1 MTQSRTGGGSP
12 GSLLCCREHRG
23 SRLLPV
29 PHLAVRAEDAF
40 SMNVQT
46 RIIRPCCS
54 RWAPHCSGRG
64 APASPGGDFPYW
76 YPRFSPWTQVQPAC
90 GCPSSGPGGEASR
103 RSDRGPPGGGRWLC
117 TRASSGPLGAGSLPA
132 PQHPQA
138 LCGGCVLAT
147 PAHRCHVHVDFRI
160 AFDHSQ
166 LISPG
171 PRCSGKRA
179 GPGTKNQ

>member
-1 MTQSRTGGGSP
+1 MQAIPVCDTVENRGWKSRLSP
-12 GSLLCCREHRG
+12 PLQGAQG

-40 SMNVQT
+40 SMNVRT

-76 YPRFSPWTQVQPAC
+76 DPRFSPWTQTQPAC
-90 GCPSSGPGGEASR
+90 GCPSSGPGRGGEPAQRPWPSR
-103 RSDRGPPGGGRWLC
+103 WRWRAGLC

-132 PQHPQA
+132 PPHRHAPS
-138 LCGGCVLAT
+138 GGGVLAT
-147 PAHRCHVHVDFRI
+147 R
-160 AFDHSQ
+160 
-166 LISPG
+166 SP
-171 PRCSGKRA
+171 PRAPPSR
-179 GPGTKNQ
+179 PR